1 MHSDNTPIYIIKKKQ
16 QHQQKQKTNSEIENH
31 SPTLLDK
38 LKNFNSFHS

>member
-1 MHSDNTPIYIIKKKQ
+1 MHSDNTPIYIIKKK